1 MANDLLIMRLNAIA
15 EKTSAL
21 IDENNNLS
29 NDNKNLVTE
38 ISQLKKIVAVQKNSI
53 EILEQKNKLTNIAS
67 IVSSLSEDE
76 KKDIK
81 KSISFQI
88 KEIDKCL
95 KLLKN

>member
-1 MANDLLIMRLNAIA
+1 MANDLLITRLNAIA

-21 IDENNNLS
+21 IDENNNLG
-29 NDNKNLVTE
+29 NDNNNLVTE

>member
-1 MANDLLIMRLNAIA
+1 MANDLLITRLNAIA